1 MSEHKQ
7 IITNIQDKME
17 KSIDSFKQSLA
28 KIRTGRAQASL
39 LDHIH
44 VEVYGQATAL
54 SHVANISVL
63 DSKTLSVSPWDRSTF
78 NAVEKA
84 IRESDLNLNPVSM
97 GDLIKVP
104 LPSINEERRK
114 ELVKVIKTEG
124 ENAKIT
130 IRNLRRDANESFKK
144 KLKEKLISEDDERR
158 SQDEVQK
165 MTDKFILSIEK
176 LLADKEKELL
186 TV

>member
-7 IITNIQDKME
+7 IITNIQEKMD
-17 KSIDSFKQSLA
+17 KSIENFKQGLS

-44 VEVYGQATAL
+44 VEVYGQAAPL
-54 SHVANISVL
+54 SHVANINVL
-63 DSKTLSVSPWDRSTF
+63 DSKTLSVSPWDKSTF

-104 LPSINEERRK
+104 LPAINEERRR
-114 ELVKVIKTEG
+114 ELIKVIKNEG
-124 ENAKIT
+124 ENAKII
-130 IRNLRRDANESFKK
+130 IRNLRRDANDSFKK
-144 KLKEKLISEDDERR
+144 KLKDKLLSEDDERR
-158 SQDEVQK
+158 GQDEIQK
-165 MTDKFILSIEK
+165 ITDKFILSIEK

>member
-7 IITNIQDKME
+7 VVVNTQDKMD
-17 KSIDSFKQSLA
+17 KSIESFKQSLA

-44 VEVYGQATAL
+44 VEVYGQMTAL

-63 DSKTLSVSPWDRSTF
+63 DSKTLSVSPWDKSTF
-78 NAVEKA
+78 NSVEKA

-104 LPSINEERRK
+104 LPAINEERRK

-124 ENAKIT
+124 EGAKVT
-130 IRNLRRDANESFKK
+130 IRNLRRDANDSFKK
-144 KLKEKLISEDDERR
+144 QLKEKLISEDDERR
-158 SQDEVQK
+158 AQDEVQK
-165 MTDKFILSIEK
+165 MTDKYIQSVEK

-186 TV
+186 TI